1 MVRIIG
7 TKIRKLREEME
18 LTQEDLARSVG
29 LSSEFISLLELGR
42 RSPSLESLS
51 RIAKFLNKEISFF
64 ILERAESFDTLIKGE
79 KLDLKTRRLLKKFRK
94 YCDDYLGLEE
104 MTGRQSDLAPL
115 YGNVS
120 AEKMAAQERSRLELG
135 EDPVSN
141 VFLLLEQNGLHVCRF
156 PIQDE
161 INIAGAFVFLEYKQ
175 AAFALVNS
183 RQPFLQQAL
192 TAVHEYGHY
201 LKDRFDGPII
211 DNPDI
216 FIEDYI
222 TLYHGREK
230 YVQTFAYRR
239 GISDLNQ
246 QKMKVKNENFH
257 PEGSQNVEGTEI
269 EKGFSYPSLFK
280 SFSVSSTFGS
290 DISFLHLTASSS
302 CSRAFTLSPFA
313 KYTSPNKCPASP
325 SAHRY
330 FILAA
335 LLYADLAYPSALSI
349 FTLSGVEGWSKAKYA
364 FPKTISAPGS

>member
-230 YVQTFAYRR
+230 YVQTFALHFLLPPGKLSDFIQKDLRCKQLTMEDVLYIRR
-239 GISDLNQ
+239 YYDVSFLAILQMLKKLEFISLGQ
-246 QKMKVKNENFH
+246 FKEWQKRDWEQHEN
-257 PEGSQNVEGTEI
+257 
-269 EKGFSYPSLFK
+269 SLF
-280 SFSVSSTFGS
+280 GS
-290 DISFLHLTASSS
+290 RRLNVPQRGTDHSL
-302 CSRAFTLSPFA
+302 LSP
-313 KYTSPNKCPASP
+313 
-325 SAHRY
+325 RY
-330 FILAA
+330 ISLV
-335 LLYADLAYPSALSI
+335 LD
-349 FTLSGVEGWSKAKYA
+349 A
-364 FPKTISAPGS
+364 FRIKKISAEKAAQLMRVNKEKFLSLCRR